1 MRIYSI
7 KEIADATKNLLDS
20 DTSVIPKNNN
30 LKKQEELPIETEK
43 IISDAEINILKNK
56 DIIKNTQEPLVL
68 KNEISDNL
76 NNQSDTFNYNVK
88 IKPEVKDHIINEL
101 YKYLKKKV
109 KKNTLKLILENR
121 LEINNLQNKIN
132 ILKLNRDKLTNDYLE
147 LEKKYKYILDQYE
160 TLKIDYQILTNENNQ
175 LKINNEKINKM
186 LNEIEIKNKDFD
198 SKNIILSNE
207 NKKFED
213 KVYLLTNKN
222 GELDIQNEKLKISI
236 KEQEINLDS
245 ANQKNR
251 SFEINNAEL
260 KNTISRYIVN
270 TKKINEKIN
279 SIEKTNQLEIEEKN
293 KKIKFYQD
301 ENVRLSSELLS
312 PENKNAMIKVNLNDI
327 ETEKAKISDK
337 IKELSNS
344 IDEKANIISTSF
356 KKENLEI
363 SEKLN
368 DKEQRSL
375 DEVIG
380 RIFKKM

>member
-7 KEIADATKNLLDS
+7 KEIADATKSLLDS

-43 IISDAEINILKNK
+43 IISDAEINILKKK
-56 DIIKNTQEPLVL
+56 DIIKNTQVPLVL

-76 NNQSDTFNYNVK
+76 NNQPDTFNYNVK

-160 TLKIDYQILTNENNQ
+160 TLKIDYQILTNENNK

-186 LNEIEIKNKDFD
+186 LNEIEIKNKYFD
-198 SKNIILSNE
+198 SKNIILSND

-222 GELDIQNEKLKISI
+222 GELDVQNKKLEISI

-260 KNTISRYIVN
+260 TNTISRYIVN

-279 SIEKTNQLEIEEKN
+279 SIEKTSQLEIEEKN

-312 PENKNAMIKVNLNDI
+312 SENKNAMIKVNLNDI